1 MQRFKLLN
9 LALAC
14 ALLSNFPAATTTASA
29 QQTRPAGAG
38 TGTAAA
44 ATTTAAA
51 PSAALPA
58 AALADA
64 ATITAAR
71 LSEYLHVVAS
81 DAMGGRDTPSK
92 GLDDTAKFL
101 ADHLARL
108 KVKPAGDD
116 GTYYQKIELVSFKVD
131 PVKSSAR
138 LGDRS
143 YKFGEDFLA
152 GTASGSA
159 SGALVYAGHGYVVK
173 SKNINAYSGLD
184 VRNKIVVA
192 AAGVLPQ
199 SVARGELK
207 GKAGE
212 GDWEDAESYARKN
225 GAKGLIRIPR
235 NFDRIWRFGRFAA
248 GRDNYQVARFMPGG
262 GGAGDAGS
270 NTNSG
275 GGGELPTILPSAA
288 LLDALFAGEKRA
300 GADLL
305 KGISAGDA
313 GEPFSFDAKKRAE
326 FTVSVA
332 SNKAMTQN
340 VVGVLE
346 GSDSVL
352 KNEYVAIGAH
362 YDHVGTG
369 QPANGDAI
377 YNGADDDGS
386 GTVGV
391 LAIAEALARGARPK
405 RSVLFVWHCAEEKGL
420 WGSQYFT
427 KFPTIPLAQIVA
439 QLNMDMIGRSKKEG
453 DTNQANRDLSGP
465 NEIHVI
471 GSKIMSTELG
481 ELSERVNRAYL
492 NLTFNYK
499 YDDPADPNR
508 FFFRSDHYN
517 YARNGV
523 PIIFYF
529 DGVHEDYHR
538 PSDSPDK
545 IDYQKMEKITRT
557 VFLTTLELAN
567 TPTRPRVDKQL
578 PAQLI
583 Q

>member
-14 ALLSNFPAATTTASA
+14 ALLFNFPAAA
-29 QQTRPAGAG
+29 QQAQPAGAAAA
-38 TGTAAA
+38 TATAAA
-44 ATTTAAA
+44 AL
-51 PSAALPA
+51 PPAALEA
-58 AALADA
+58 AN
-64 ATITAAR
+64 TITAAR
-71 LSEYLHVVAS
+71 LSEHLHFVAS

-108 KVKPAGDD
+108 KIRPAGDD
-116 GTYYQKIELVSFKVD
+116 GTYFQKIELVSSKVD
-131 PVKSSAR
+131 PAKSSVR
-138 LGDRS
+138 VGDRA

-152 GTASGSA
+152 GTVNGSA

-173 SKNINAYSGLD
+173 SKNINAYNGLD

-192 AAGVLPQ
+192 AANVLPQ
-199 SVARGELK
+199 GLARADLK
-207 GKAGE
+207 GRAGE

-235 NFDRIWRFGRFAA
+235 NFERVWRFGRFSA
-248 GRDNYQVARFMPGG
+248 GRDNYQVARFMTADGNG
-262 GGAGDAGS
+262 
-270 NTNSG
+270 N
-275 GGGELPTILPSAA
+275 GGGELPVILPSAA
-288 LLDALFAGEKRA
+288 LLDALFAGEQRA
-300 GADLL
+300 GADIL
-305 KGISAGDA
+305 KGILAGDA
-313 GEPFSFDAKKRAE
+313 GASFSLAANKRAD
-326 FTVSVA
+326 FTISVGA
-332 SNKAMTQN
+332 NKAMTQN

-346 GSDSVL
+346 GADPVL

-369 QPANGDAI
+369 QPVAGDAI

-420 WGSQYFT
+420 WGSEYFT
-427 KFPTIPLAQIVA
+427 KFPTVPLKQIVA

-453 DTNQANRDLSGP
+453 DSNDANRDLSRA
-465 NEIHVI
+465 NEIYVI
-471 GSKIMSTELG
+471 GSKMMSTELG

-492 NLTFNYK
+492 NLNFNYK
-499 YDDPADPNR
+499 YDDPADTNR

-517 YARNGV
+517 YAQRGI

-557 VFLTTLELAN
+557 VFVTALELAN
-567 TPTRPRVDKQL
+567 APTRPRVDKQL
-578 PAQLI
+578 PQQLTER
-583 Q
+583 